1 MSGDGF
7 VAALV
12 AVALANRLLLAP
24 PPAPLPALRAVALHG
39 VLSAL
44 VATVAIIATA
54 TAQALLQ
61 PLALV
66 HPVAFLAVPLSALPT
81 VLAAWLLPRWR
92 PALHATDWRLV
103 GANAVAL
110 VVISNASL
118 GADATALVQR
128 AFMTAAL
135 FAVALVVLCGLEQR
149 LQPASLPQAFRGLPI
164 ALLNAGLLAL
174 AGQGLAGLLPT

>member
-12 AVALANRLLLAP
+12 AVALANRLLLASP
-24 PPAPLPALRAVALHG
+24 PTPLPPLRAVALHG

-44 VATVAIIATA
+44 VATVAIIAMA
-54 TAQALLQ
+54 TVQALLQ

-66 HPVAFLAVPLSALPT
+66 HPLAFLTIPLSAAPT
-81 VLAAWLLPRWR
+81 ALSAWLLPRWR
-92 PALHATDWRLV
+92 PALRTSDWRLI

-110 VVISNASL
+110 VIIANPSP
-118 GADATALVQR
+118 GGDAAALVLR
-128 AFMTAAL
+128 AFVIAAL
-135 FAVALVVLCGLEQR
+135 FALALLVLCGLEQR
-149 LQPASLPQAFRGLPI
+149 LQPAAVPQAFRGLPI

-174 AGQGLAGLLPT
+174 AGQGLAGLLPA